1 MDSQKQNTIIGVG
14 IALIVASVFGSP
26 YWAVSQI
33 KSAAKH
39 NDAKALAEYID
50 FLSVKESLKSQINGM
65 LVKEVAKKDQANG
78 LEAFGAAMATAF
90 VGPMIDAFVTPE
102 TLTLMMQGKS
112 VQFGEAPTEQTSE
125 RQGNDAQSAEDDSRV
140 NVEMGYESYSRF
152 NIQVSDKTEPNKK
165 VSFTLKREGLWSWK
179 VATLTMPMPNEN
191 QEIAEAAPALQPEAL
206 GSEPLDPQALLDDL
220 GNEPVP
226 AEALAA
232 PETLEPPMSAPTASA
247 LTQEE
252 TVVVSPSFD
261 CTKAQSVPE
270 HLICNDA
277 ELANLDVQLYA
288 VYKQAKQASNNADW
302 FKQTSRTAH
311 KWREANCRDKACLLA
326 WYSERKTVLGKI
338 AESGGAQR

>member
-14 IALIVASVFGSP
+14 IALIVASVLGSP

-50 FLSVKESLKSQINGM
+50 FPSVKDSLKSQINGM
-65 LVKEVAKKDQANG
+65 LVKEVAKKGQSDG
-78 LEAFGAAMATAF
+78 LEALGAAMATAF

-112 VQFGEAPTEQTSE
+112 VKLGETPAQQQADTSSE
-125 RQGNDAQSAEDDSRV
+125 YSSTEDDST

-152 NIQVSDKTEPNKK
+152 NIQVSDKAEPNKK

-191 QEIAEAAPALQPEAL
+191 QEMVEAPPAPQPEA
-206 GSEPLDPQALLDDL
+206 LDPQALLDEL
-220 GNEPVP
+220 GDAPVP
-226 AEALAA
+226 AEALAV
-232 PETLEPPMSAPTASA
+232 PETLEPPVPAPTASA

-277 ELANLDVQLYA
+277 ELANLDVQLYT

-338 AESGGAQR
+338 AENGSVAQ

>member
-50 FLSVKESLKSQINGM
+50 FPSVKDSLKSQINGM
-65 LVKEVAKKDQANG
+65 LVKEVTKKGQSGG
-78 LEAFGAAMATAF
+78 LEALGAAMATAF

-112 VQFGEAPTEQTSE
+112 VKLGETPAQQQTDTSSEYSSTEEESTT
-125 RQGNDAQSAEDDSRV
+125 

-152 NIQVSDKTEPNKK
+152 NIQVSDKAEPNKK

-191 QEIAEAAPALQPEAL
+191 QEMVEAPPSPQPEAI
-206 GSEPLDPQALLDDL
+206 DPQALLDEL
-220 GNEPVP
+220 GDAPVP
-226 AEALAA
+226 AEALAV
-232 PETLEPPMSAPTASA
+232 PETLEPPVPAPTASA

-338 AESGGAQR
+338 AESGNALE